1 MRLDRWGSSVM
12 SHRKSDGSCAF
23 VAGKGVSPLGITVL
37 WSCGEDFLGGRVSAP
52 PYLEKSV
59 RARLTMVDIR
69 KRTRMMY
76 PHLSLDGWSGWWA
89 EELFA
94 KCGTT
99 EEFTWRVSRRIE
111 KGCGAVSFKKSK
123 CNGTHDIVDTTFFFY
138 Y

>member
-37 WSCGEDFLGGRVSAP
+37 WSCGEDFLGGSVSAP

-69 KRTRMMY
+69 KRTRKVYSPVIGWLVGLVGGGAFCQMWD
-76 PHLSLDGWSGWWA
+76 DGGIHVA
-89 EELFA
+89 GLTA
-94 KCGTT
+94 NRKGL
-99 EEFTWRVSRRIE
+99 RRSQRQE
-111 KGCGAVSFKKSK
+111 VKV
-123 CNGTHDIVDTTFFFY
+123 
-138 Y
+138 